1 MGKTLFE
8 KIWDAHVVGEESG
21 QTILYI
27 DKHLIHEVTTPQGFE
42 GLRLAKRKV
51 RRPDATMG
59 VIDHI
64 IPTENQTG
72 KIDDPM
78 AAAMLAAM
86 QKNAPEFGVPLFNV
100 GDPRNGIIHVVAP

>member
-8 KIWDAHVVGEESG
+8 KIWDAHVVGEEAG

-42 GLRLAKRKV
+42 GLRLAQRKV
-51 RRPDATMG
+51 RRPDATLG

-64 IPTENQTG
+64 IPTVNQSSACRSSTWATRATG
-72 KIDDPM
+72 SSTWWGR
-78 AAAMLAAM
+78 
-86 QKNAPEFGVPLFNV
+86 NRG
-100 GDPRNGIIHVVAP
+100 PRCRA